1 MAKAIT
7 ERQKQVLGFVEAYI
21 ARHQYPPTVR
31 EIAAHFAVSSK
42 AAHDHLKALERKGLV
57 QCGSRQS
64 RSISVT
70 QTEDHSSSVRIPVI
84 GHVAAGLPVL
94 AEENFSETIDVP
106 RGMLG
111 SGKHFALEVRGDSM
125 AGAGIMDGD
134 MAIIRHQET
143 ATNGEIV
150 VAAMDDGITLKRFY
164 LEQNRVR
171 LQAENPDYPPIFT
184 SSLRVVGKL
193 VSLIRKY

>member
-31 EIAAHFAVSSK
+31 EIASHLAVSTK

-57 QCGSRQS
+57 HCGTRQS
-64 RSISVT
+64 RSISVPHP
-70 QTEDHSSSVRIPVI
+70 EEESASERIPII
-84 GHVAAGLPVL
+84 GHVAAGAPVL
-94 AEENFSETIDVP
+94 AEENFSDTLDVP
-106 RGMLG
+106 RTMLG
-111 SGKHFALEVRGDSM
+111 PGRHFALEVRGDSM
-125 AGAGIMDGD
+125 SGVGIMDGD

-143 ATNGEIV
+143 ASSGEIV
-150 VAAMDDGITLKRFY
+150 VAALEDGVTLKRFFR
-164 LEQNRVR
+164 EQNRVR
-171 LQAENPDYPPIFT
+171 LQSENPDYPPIFT
-184 SSLRVVGKL
+184 SNLRVVGKL